1 MAAYAITRFDTGIK
15 NSVDEALSALETEL
29 ETQDSTAN
37 PIHGIGLE
45 MTGRDREQCIGW
57 VLYET

>member
-1 MAAYAITRFDTGIK
+1 MAAYSITRYSTGLK
-15 NSVDEALSALETEL
+15 NSVDEALEDLETVL

-37 PIHGIGLE
+37 PIHGIGVE

-57 VLYET
+57 LLYET